1 MDAGSGV
8 SSAPAERGTELAEV
22 LREAE
27 SHRPPEPPPAP
38 ASPGSAGDDPEQE
51 VVHRVSDM
59 IAAGQ
64 GAPAGEQADLLKS
77 LTAEDVADFLELAF
91 GLVAYRRGDH
101 WKLSPE
107 ESKRIG
113 AWVRK
118 AIERHGIEWVARW
131 LPDIMAGALLGYAIL
146 KRVDKDRAIAAEKKL
161 KAADKPAD
169 RKDASGAT
177 HTG

>member
-1 MDAGSGV
+1 MGAASV
-8 SSAPAERGTELAEV
+8 ASSAPAAPGTELAEV

-27 SHRPPEPPPAP
+27 AYRPPEPPPP
-38 ASPGSAGDDPEQE
+38 ASPGSAAVDPEQE

-59 IAAGQ
+59 IEAGQ
-64 GAPAGEQADLLKS
+64 GTPASEQADLLKS

-101 WKLSPE
+101 WKLHPE

-146 KRVDKDRAIAAEKKL
+146 KRVDRDRAIAAEKKL
-161 KAADKPAD
+161 QAANKPAD
-169 RKDASGAT
+169 RKDGPSGAT
-177 HTG
+177 NPT